1 MQLLSTLRRIRA
13 CEGEVAAQQVLEAY
27 VAQELATDRARV
39 DAASRLGA
47 FLRRTNSIEPQ
58 ETGWQIDC
66 LVIGAPNS
74 ETLDDV
80 LRA

>member
-13 CEGEVAAQQVLEAY
+13 CEGEVAAQLVLEAY
-27 VAQELATDRARV
+27 VAQELAAERAHV
-39 DAASRLGA
+39 DANSRLGA

-66 LVIGAPNS
+66 FVIGAPNS
-74 ETLDDV
+74 EALDDV